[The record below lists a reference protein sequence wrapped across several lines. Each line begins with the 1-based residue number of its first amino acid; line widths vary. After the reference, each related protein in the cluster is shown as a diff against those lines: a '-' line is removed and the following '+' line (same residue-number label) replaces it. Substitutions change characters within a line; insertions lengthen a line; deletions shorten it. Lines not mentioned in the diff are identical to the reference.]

1 MTRLLSIQNE
11 YKTSLSIILQV
22 LKSTPEYGKRKVWW
36 HRYVTSH

>member
-22 LKSTPEYGKRKVWW
+22 LKSTPE
-36 HRYVTSH
+36 